1 MEIIGISLKK
11 RVKMEFTVPKQDN
24 PNIKTYNKNELT
36 LAYRFAREIHSE
48 FGDFL
53 KAVVLFGSTAKHN
66 VSKQGDVDLLIV
78 VDDVTINP
86 TQELVEAYRII
97 TEKLVTQISTRLHVT
112 TIKLTTFWEYIR
124 AGDPIGMNI
133 LRDGVALLDTGFFDP
148 LRALLMR
155 GRIRPS
161 EEAVW
166 TYFAR
171 APRTLHNA
179 KWHVL
184 QAAIDMYW
192 AVIDAAHAALMM
204 LGETPPSPDH
214 VGALLE
220 EKLIR
225 PNHLPA
231 KYGKTV
237 NKFYLLQK
245 RILHREIREI
255 KGAQIDAMF
264 KEAQDFVETVDNLIN
279 RKFGKK
285 KPNRF

>member
-1 MEIIGISLKK
+1 
-11 RVKMEFTVPKQDN
+11 MEFQVPKQQN
-24 PNIKTYNKNELT
+24 PNIKSYNKEELRV
-36 LAYRFAREIHSE
+36 AYEFAKRMHGE

-53 KAVVLFGSTAKHN
+53 KAIVLFGSTAKHIVN
-66 VSKQGDVDLLIV
+66 KAGDVDILVV
-78 VDDVTINP
+78 VDDVTVTP

-97 TEKLVTQISTRLHVT
+97 VEKMVTDVSTRLHVT
-112 TIKLTTFWEYIR
+112 TIKLSTFWEYIR

-184 QAAIDMYW
+184 QAVIDMYW
-192 AVIDAAHAALMM
+192 AVIDAAHAAIMV

-214 VGALLE
+214 VAFVLE
-220 EKLIR
+220 EKLIK
-225 PNHLPA
+225 PNHLDR
-231 KYGKTV
+231 KYAAIV

-245 RILHREIREI
+245 KIMHREIREI
-255 KGAQIDAMF
+255 KGAYLDTLF
-264 KEAQDFVETVDNLIN
+264 KEAQDFVEKIDEFIN
-279 RKFGKK
+279 KRSAIRK
-285 KPNRF
+285 

>member
-1 MEIIGISLKK
+1 
-11 RVKMEFTVPKQDN
+11 MEFQVPKQQN
-24 PNIKTYNKNELT
+24 PNIKSYNKEELRV
-36 LAYRFAREIHSE
+36 AYEFAKRMHGE

-53 KAVVLFGSTAKHN
+53 KAIVLFGSTAKHIVN
-66 VSKQGDVDLLIV
+66 KAGDVDILVV
-78 VDDVTINP
+78 VDDVTVTP

-97 TEKLVTQISTRLHVT
+97 VEKMVTDVSTRLHVT
-112 TIKLTTFWEYIR
+112 TIKLSTFWEYIR

-184 QAAIDMYW
+184 QAVIDMYW
-192 AVIDAAHAALMM
+192 AVIDAAHAAIMV

-214 VGALLE
+214 VAFILE
-220 EKLIR
+220 EKLIK
-225 PNHLPA
+225 PNHLDR
-231 KYGKTV
+231 KYAAIV

-245 RILHREIREI
+245 KIMHREIREI
-255 KGAQIDAMF
+255 KGAYLDTLF
-264 KEAQDFVETVDNLIN
+264 KEAQDFVERIDDLIN
-279 RKFGKK
+279 KQFKTRKPK
-285 KPNRF
+285 RF

>member
-1 MEIIGISLKK
+1 MDVKK
-11 RVKMEFTVPKQDN
+11 RVKMEFQVPKQDN
-24 PNIKTYNKNELT
+24 PNIKSYSRDELVI
-36 LAYRFAREIHSE
+36 AYRFARRVHRE

-53 KAVVLFGSTAKHN
+53 KAIVLFGSTAKHS
-66 VSKQGDVDLLIV
+66 VGKHGDIDLLIV
-78 VDDVTINP
+78 VDDVTVTP

-97 TEKLVTQISTRLHVT
+97 VEKLVTEVSTRLHIT

-124 AGDPIGMNI
+124 AGDPVGMNI

-155 GRIRPS
+155 GRVRPS

-184 QAAIDMYW
+184 QAVIDMYW

-214 VGALLE
+214 VAALLQ

-225 PNHLPA
+225 PSHMHR
-231 KYGKTV
+231 KYALTV

-245 RILHREIREI
+245 RIMHREIREL
-255 KGAQIDAMF
+255 KGSELDALF
-264 KEAQDFVETVDNLIN
+264 REAQEFVGKVDELIN
-279 RKFGKK
+279 KRFKTK

>member
-1 MEIIGISLKK
+1 
-11 RVKMEFTVPKQDN
+11 MEFQVPKQQN
-24 PNIKTYNKNELT
+24 PNIKGYNKEELRI
-36 LAYRFAREIHSE
+36 AYEFARRMHGE

-53 KAVVLFGSTAKHN
+53 KAIVLFGSTAKHVVN
-66 VSKQGDVDLLIV
+66 KAGDVDVLVV
-78 VDDVTINP
+78 VDDVTVTP

-97 TEKLVTQISTRLHVT
+97 VEKIVTDVSTMLHVT
-112 TIKLTTFWEYIR
+112 TIKLSTFWEYIR

-184 QAAIDMYW
+184 QAVIDMYW
-192 AVIDAAHAALMM
+192 AVIDAAHAAIMV

-214 VGALLE
+214 VAFILE
-220 EKLIR
+220 EKLIK
-225 PNHLPA
+225 PNHLDR
-231 KYGKTV
+231 KYAAIV
-237 NKFYLLQK
+237 NRFYLLQK
-245 RILHREIREI
+245 KIMRREIREI
-255 KGAQIDAMF
+255 KGAYLDTLF
-264 KEAQDFVETVDNLIN
+264 KEAQDFVEKIDEFIN
-279 RKFGKK
+279 KRFKTRKPK
-285 KPNRF
+285 RF

>member
-1 MEIIGISLKK
+1 
-11 RVKMEFTVPKQDN
+11 MEFQVPKQQN
-24 PNIKTYNKNELT
+24 PNIKSYNKEELRV
-36 LAYRFAREIHSE
+36 AYEFAKRMHGE

-53 KAVVLFGSTAKHN
+53 KAIVLFGSTAKHIVN
-66 VSKQGDVDLLIV
+66 KAGDVDLLVV
-78 VDDVTINP
+78 VDDVTVTP

-97 TEKLVTQISTRLHVT
+97 VEKMVTDVSTRLHVT
-112 TIKLTTFWEYIR
+112 TIKLSTFWEYIR

-184 QAAIDMYW
+184 QAVIDMYW
-192 AVIDAAHAALMM
+192 AVIDAAHAAIMV

-214 VGALLE
+214 VAFILE
-220 EKLIR
+220 EKLVK
-225 PNHLPA
+225 PNHLDR
-231 KYGKTV
+231 KYAVTV
-237 NKFYLLQK
+237 NRLYLLQK
-245 RILHREIREI
+245 KIMHREIREI
-255 KGAQIDAMF
+255 KGAYLDTLF
-264 KEAQDFVETVDNLIN
+264 KEAQDFVERIDELIN
-279 RKFGKK
+279 KRFKTRKPK
-285 KPNRF
+285 RF

>member
-1 MEIIGISLKK
+1 
-11 RVKMEFTVPKQDN
+11 MEFAVPKQDN
-24 PNIKTYNKNELT
+24 PNVKSYSRDELVI
-36 LAYRFAREIHSE
+36 AYRFARRTHKE

-53 KAVVLFGSTAKHN
+53 KAIVLFGSTAKHT
-66 VSKQGDVDLLIV
+66 VGRHGDIDLLVV
-78 VDDVTINP
+78 VDDVTVTP
-86 TQELVEAYRII
+86 SQELVEAYRII
-97 TEKLVTQISTRLHVT
+97 TEKLVTEISTRLHIT
-112 TIKLTTFWEYIR
+112 TIKLSTFWEYIR

-148 LRALLMR
+148 LRALLIR

-184 QAAIDMYW
+184 QAVIDMYW
-192 AVIDAAHAALMM
+192 SVIDAAHAALMM

-214 VGALLE
+214 VAALLQ

-225 PNHLPA
+225 PNHMHR
-231 KYGKTV
+231 KYAATV
-237 NKFYLLQK
+237 NKFYVLQK
-245 RILHREIREI
+245 RIMHREIREM
-255 KGAQIDAMF
+255 KGAEFDALF
-264 KEAQDFVETVDNLIN
+264 TEAQEFVEKVDELIN
-279 RKFGKK
+279 KRFKTK
-285 KPNRF
+285 KPSRF

>member
-1 MEIIGISLKK
+1 
-11 RVKMEFTVPKQDN
+11 MEFNVPRQDN
-24 PNIKTYNKNELT
+24 PNIKGYNKEELT
-36 LAYRFAREIHSE
+36 IAYRFAKEMHRE

-53 KAVVLFGSTAKHN
+53 KAIVLFGSAAKHT
-66 VSKQGDVDLLIV
+66 VTKRGDVDILVV
-78 VDDVTINP
+78 VDDVTVTQ

-97 TEKLVTQISTRLHVT
+97 VEKLVTEISTRLHVT
-112 TIKLTTFWEYIR
+112 SIKLTTFWEYIR

-148 LRALLMR
+148 LRALLIR

-184 QAAIDMYW
+184 QAVIDMYW

-225 PNHLPA
+225 PNHLHR
-231 KYGKTV
+231 KYAATV

-245 RILHREIREI
+245 RIMHREIREI
-255 KGAQIDAMF
+255 KGSQLDGLFA
-264 KEAQDFVETVDNLIN
+264 EAQNFIEKIDGLIN
-279 RKFGKK
+279 SRYKTRKK
-285 KPNRF
+285 KPA

>member
-1 MEIIGISLKK
+1 
-11 RVKMEFTVPKQDN
+11 MEFQVPKQQN
-24 PNIKTYNKNELT
+24 PNIKGYNKEELKI
-36 LAYRFAREIHSE
+36 AYEFARRMHGE

-53 KAVVLFGSTAKHN
+53 KAIVVFGSTAKHIA
-66 VSKQGDVDLLIV
+66 SKAGDVDILVV
-78 VDDVTINP
+78 VDDVTVTP

-97 TEKLVTQISTRLHVT
+97 VEKMVTDVSTRLHVT
-112 TIKLTTFWEYIR
+112 TIKLSTFWEYIR

-184 QAAIDMYW
+184 QAVIDMYW

-214 VGALLE
+214 VAFILE
-220 EKLIR
+220 EKLVK
-225 PNHLPA
+225 PNHLDR
-231 KYGKTV
+231 KYAVIV
-237 NKFYLLQK
+237 NKLYLLQK
-245 RILHREIREI
+245 KIMHREIREI
-255 KGAQIDAMF
+255 KGAYLDTLF
-264 KEAQDFVETVDNLIN
+264 KEAQGFVERIDEFIN
-279 RKFGKK
+279 KQFKTRKPK
-285 KPNRF
+285 RF

>member
-1 MEIIGISLKK
+1 MVI
-11 RVKMEFTVPKQDN
+11 
-24 PNIKTYNKNELT
+24 
-36 LAYRFAREIHSE
+36 
-48 FGDFL
+48 
-53 KAVVLFGSTAKHN
+53 
-66 VSKQGDVDLLIV
+66 
-78 VDDVTINP
+78 DDVTIMP

-97 TEKLVTQISTRLHVT
+97 VERLVTEITTRLHIT
-112 TIKLTTFWEYIR
+112 TIKLTTFWEYVR
-124 AGDPIGMNI
+124 AGDPVGMNI

-148 LRALLMR
+148 LRALLAR

-214 VGALLE
+214 VAALLE
-220 EKLIR
+220 EKFIK
-225 PNHLPA
+225 PNHLPK
-231 KYGKTV
+231 KYANTV
-237 NKFYLLQK
+237 SRFYILQK
-245 RILHREIREI
+245 KILHREIREI
-255 KGAQIDAMF
+255 KGEHLDVLF
-264 KEAQDFVETVDNLIN
+264 REAQEFIETIDGLIN
-279 RKFGKK
+279 KRFKTR